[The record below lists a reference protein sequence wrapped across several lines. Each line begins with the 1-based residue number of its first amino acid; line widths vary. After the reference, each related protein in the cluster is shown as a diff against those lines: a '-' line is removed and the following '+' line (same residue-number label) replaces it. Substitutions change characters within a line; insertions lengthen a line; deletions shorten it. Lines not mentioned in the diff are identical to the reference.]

1 MATCSNEGPYNKI
14 VGGIFV
20 HVYVCMRERDR
31 QRQWEIER
39 RESCAGFKYGCM
51 KEGTTRQGMQAAS
64 GNKEDKEM
72 DSPLEPLEGKQSC

>member
-1 MATCSNEGPYNKI
+1 MVTGSNEGLYNRI
-14 VGGIFV
+14 VGGICV

-31 QRQWEIER
+31 QRQREIER
-39 RESCAGFKYGCM
+39 RERCAGFKYGCR

-64 GNKEDKEM
+64 GSKEGKEI